1 MSQRDDLINMT
12 LSIKS
17 QPGPRNWSWIET
29 AAFLYVLAPCLVF
42 LISWITPAVGYPLAA
57 IFTWACTRFLA
68 NKHGALSRG
77 PDSSV
82 IFIAML
88 FAGLWVSL
96 GGIGH
101 FFYANPF
108 DWLPRFALAR
118 DLTEYSWPVS
128 YLNNGQHLL
137 LRAPLGYYSF
147 PALGAKVF
155 GLGWLDTLLFFWT
168 TLGVSL
174 FFLLVSPRK
183 ISWQVFA
190 ALVLFML
197 ASGADVLG
205 YLVHYHSLP
214 ILGEHIEWWNV
225 SRQYSSNTTLLFWAP
240 NHTIAAWIASALL
253 VRNFA
258 DEVFV
263 SCGLPLL
270 LAPLALW
277 SPLSAAGFLPVFL
290 AAALCHCNNAQFLI
304 RLARTGIVCL
314 ITGLPIVLY
323 LTHGIANVP
332 IEGKV
337 ASRVGVNYF
346 TDIAFFLMVEIAIF
360 ARATLAFERNSLR
373 LVSVFVVVVLTF
385 LNIGN
390 DNDLAMRASIPALT
404 VIWIALLDELIFEKI
419 KPERRLLAGVVAL
432 FWLVGVVTPFQEFFR
447 GFSNPR
453 WVPDLARTLPQS
465 FCVPQ
470 TGEPFPPHYFA
481 PVPGDGPLAYVLVP
495 PKHPIEFVWI
505 GCTRMM

>member
-1 MSQRDDLINMT
+1 MAV
-12 LSIKS
+12 SIKS
-17 QPGPRNWSWIET
+17 FSGPRNWSWIET

-42 LISWITPAVGYPLAA
+42 LIGWITPAVSYPLAA
-57 IFTWACTRFLA
+57 IYTWTCVRFLA
-68 NKHGALSRG
+68 NKEGALARG
-77 PDSSV
+77 PDPSV
-82 IFIAML
+82 IFVAML
-88 FAGLWVSL
+88 FAGLWVSV

-128 YLNNGQHLL
+128 YLNNGQQFL
-137 LRAPLGYYSF
+137 LRAPLGYYLF
-147 PALGAKVF
+147 PALGAKIS
-155 GLGWLDTLLFFWT
+155 GLGWLDIILFCWT

-174 FFLLVSPRK
+174 FFLLVSPRT
-183 ISWQVFA
+183 ISWQGAA
-190 ALVLFML
+190 ALVLFMF
-197 ASGADVLG
+197 ASGADVIG
-205 YLVHYHSLP
+205 YFKQFHSLP

-225 SRQYSSNTTLLFWAP
+225 SRQYSSNTTLLFWVP

-258 DEVFV
+258 DAVFV
-263 SCGLPLL
+263 SRGLPLL

-290 AAALCHCNNAQFLI
+290 AAVLRHCNDAQFLM

-314 ITGLPIVLY
+314 ITGLPVVLY

-337 ASRVGVNYF
+337 ASRVGINYF
-346 TDIAFFLMVEIAIF
+346 ADIALFLMVEIAIF
-360 ARATLAFERNSLR
+360 ARAALAFERNLLR
-373 LVSVFVVVVLTF
+373 FVSVFVVVVLPF
-385 LNIGN
+385 LNVGN
-390 DNDLAMRASIPALT
+390 NNDLAMRASIPALA
-404 VIWIALLDELIFEKI
+404 VIWITLLDELIFKKI
-419 KPERRLLAGVVAL
+419 EPERRLLAGVVAL
-432 FWLVGVVTPFQEFFR
+432 FWLIGVVTPFQEFFR

-453 WVPDLARTLPQS
+453 WAADLARTLPQS

-470 TGEPFPPHYFA
+470 IGDAFPPHYFA
-481 PVPGDGPLAYVLVP
+481 SVPMDGPLAYLLEP
-495 PKHPIEFVWI
+495 PKQPVDFELI
-505 GCTRMM
+505 GCTRRM